1 MFFLAFI
8 VIKRPLIVFRIGLVL
23 VETKNEK
30 ITFNGL
36 WSFGLIIPFCTI
48 DLNVLRAYTN
58 QIIFIPFVFILIKV
72 TTILVPFCPFAFHR
86 VFSF

>member
-1 MFFLAFI
+1 MYFLRVRVLFYAVWFLLARLFSPLLLTHFAVSMLNVLYFHIRGMFFLAFI

-36 WSFGLIIPFCTI
+36 
-48 DLNVLRAYTN
+48 
-58 QIIFIPFVFILIKV
+58 
-72 TTILVPFCPFAFHR
+72 
-86 VFSF
+86 